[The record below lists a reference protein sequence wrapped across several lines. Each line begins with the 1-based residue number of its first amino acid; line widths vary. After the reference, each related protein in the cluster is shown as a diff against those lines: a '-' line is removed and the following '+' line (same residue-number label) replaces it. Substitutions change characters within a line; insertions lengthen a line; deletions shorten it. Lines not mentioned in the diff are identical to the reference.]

1 MRILVTGGTNGMG
14 KGVALAAQDGNEVV
28 VLCRWRERGESLA
41 AELNALPSSS
51 TVSVVACDLTRLAD
65 VGAALAEIRT
75 RHTALDGVFVNAGL
89 GYAAERVVTEDGLDS
104 HFQVNYLA
112 HFMLTLG
119 LLELLE
125 RSERGARVIFN
136 VTRTGRLRW
145 DDLQMEDKWGY
156 EPAIGQA
163 VAAKR
168 LFYLQLHRLH
178 ANLAATPVSFYGF
191 QIPKTVWS
199 NQITLIPGPMRMM
212 ANLMRLLGRFISIEE
227 CGAIMAPLFVED
239 GVESMARSGQLMT
252 RKGDGFRELA
262 EEPVILD
269 RAAQERL
276 WQLSLELCADEE
288 TRSISAGLGI

>member
-14 KGVALAAQDGNEVV
+14 MGKGKGKALALALAAQDGNEVV
-28 VLCRWRERGESLA
+28 VLCRSRERGESLA

-125 RSERGARVIFN
+125 RSERGARV
-136 VTRTGRLRW
+136 V
-145 DDLQMEDKWGY
+145 
-156 EPAIGQA
+156 
-163 VAAKR
+163 
-168 LFYLQLHRLH
+168 
-178 ANLAATPVSFYGF
+178 F
-191 QIPKTVWS
+191 QRH
-199 NQITLIPGPMRMM
+199 Q
-212 ANLMRLLGRFISIEE
+212 
-227 CGAIMAPLFVED
+227 
-239 GVESMARSGQLMT
+239 
-252 RKGDGFRELA
+252 
-262 EEPVILD
+262 D
-269 RAAQERL
+269 RAA
-276 WQLSLELCADEE
+276 SLGRPADGGQV
-288 TRSISAGLGI
+288 GL